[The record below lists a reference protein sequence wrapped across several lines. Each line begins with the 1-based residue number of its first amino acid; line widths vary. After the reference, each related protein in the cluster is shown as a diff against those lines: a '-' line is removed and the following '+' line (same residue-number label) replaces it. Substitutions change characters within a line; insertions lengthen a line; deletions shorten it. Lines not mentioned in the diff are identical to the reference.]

1 MARPTKPTG
10 TATTETLT
18 TKVTRA
24 EKRELEALLARKNR
38 IALMQGHGEITISF
52 YIRSLIVR
60 DLAAAKEQA
69 AGAVTTLPSEM
80 QVDSVSKSLSE
91 PEDNEEEAAAQ
102 ARNLD
107 VTARAERRGKAGP
120 RKGRADYMKEAMEAT
135 GGTWRR
141 PKKPSKDEP

>member
-10 TATTETLT
+10 TTTTETLT

-38 IALMQGHGEITISF
+38 VALMQRHGEITISF

-60 DLAAAKEQA
+60 DLAVANGQA
-69 AGAVTTLPSEM
+69 AAGVTTLPSEK
-80 QVDSVSKSLSE
+80 QVETVSKSVG
-91 PEDNEEEAAAQ
+91 AAADDTDTEATTQ
-102 ARNLD
+102 ARSLD
-107 VTARAERRGKAGP
+107 EAERMRRG
-120 RKGRADYMKEAMEAT
+120 RGRADYMREAVEGT

-141 PKKPSKDEP
+141 PVRTKAANREKKP